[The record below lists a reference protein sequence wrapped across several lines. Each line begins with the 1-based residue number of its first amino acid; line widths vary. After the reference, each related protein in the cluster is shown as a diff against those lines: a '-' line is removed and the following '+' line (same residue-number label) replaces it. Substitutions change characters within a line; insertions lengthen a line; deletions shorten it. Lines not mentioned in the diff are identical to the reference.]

1 MIVAALTRLA
11 GKALGRWQ
19 DRRAAKAASA
29 ARIAEKRQDLELA
42 RMDAEIRRASDAAV
56 GDTDYDLQVLR
67 NRNRSRADEALIA
80 IFAGIFV
87 LPFVD
92 ALIAAW
98 GGYRLG
104 LAEAVAD
111 GWRAHGYD
119 GAAWWFEFA
128 MVGIL
133 VSTLGLSR
141 LLRMWRGGRGA
152 APEKRRADAG

>member
-1 MIVAALTRLA
+1 MIGTVIADLA
-11 GKALGRWQ
+11 GKSLGSWQ
-19 DRRAAKAASA
+19 ERRAAKAASA

-42 RMDAEIRRASDAAV
+42 RMDAEIRRASDAAA

-152 APEKRRADAG
+152 AQEKRRADTG